1 MAEYPKGFRGMWMKG
16 MEAIGDTATKIA
28 SNTRY
33 KVNEM
38 NMVNRRR
45 EILSDFGEKAYGLWK
60 QGERFPEELDALL
73 KELSQLDASLDEIRA
88 EKAAK
93 AATAAAGPEANPA
106 EQAPLVDKADELADK
121 VRDVLNTVGDA
132 IGEAVD
138 HVKEAVSG
146 DRQPDGEKTVS
157 EKTDSEPSEDSIP
170 TIQVEEEAPAAEEPE
185 VQEPA
190 EEPVPTIQ
198 VQEEAPAAEEPVP
211 GEEQH
216 GE

>member
-1 MAEYPKGFRGMWMKG
+1 MAEYPKGFKGIWMKG

-60 QGERFPEELDALL
+60 QGEQFPAELDALL
-73 KELSQLDASLDEIRA
+73 KELSQLDAALDEIRA

-93 AATAAAGPEANPA
+93 AAAAAAKPEEQPA
-106 EQAPLVDKADELADK
+106 EEAAEKAPLVDKADELADK
-121 VRDVLNTVGDA
+121 VKDVLATVGGA

-146 DRQPDGEKTVS
+146 DKQ
-157 EKTDSEPSEDSIP
+157 
-170 TIQVEEEAPAAEEPE
+170 PAAEEPVPE
-185 VQEPA
+185 EKDSEPA

-198 VQEEAPAAEEPVP
+198 VQEEEPAEEPAPEQSAEEEQPAEEQP
-211 GEEQH
+211 GE
-216 GE
+216 

>member
-1 MAEYPKGFRGMWMKG
+1 MAEYPKGFKGIWMKG

-60 QGERFPEELDALL
+60 QGEQFPAELDALL
-73 KELSQLDASLDEIRA
+73 KELSQLDAALDEIRA

-93 AATAAAGPEANPA
+93 AAAAAAKSEEQPA
-106 EQAPLVDKADELADK
+106 EEAAEKAPLVDKADELADK
-121 VRDVLNTVGDA
+121 VKDVLATVGGA

-146 DRQPDGEKTVS
+146 DKQ
-157 EKTDSEPSEDSIP
+157 
-170 TIQVEEEAPAAEEPE
+170 PAAEEPVPDE
-185 VQEPA
+185 TDSEPA

-198 VQEEAPAAEEPVP
+198 VQEEEPAEEPAP
-211 GEEQH
+211 EQSAEEEQPA
-216 GE
+216 EEQPDE

>member
-1 MAEYPKGFRGMWMKG
+1 MAEYPKGFKGIWMKG

-45 EILSDFGEKAYGLWK
+45 EILSDFGEKAYGLWQK
-60 QGERFPEELDALL
+60 GEQFPAELDALL
-73 KELSQLDASLDEIRA
+73 GELSRLDASLDDIRA

-93 AATAAAGPEANPA
+93 AAAAVKPEEKPA
-106 EQAPLVDKADELADK
+106 EEDAEKAPLADKADELADK
-121 VRDVLNTVGDA
+121 VKDVLATVGGA

-146 DRQPDGEKTVS
+146 DKQ
-157 EKTDSEPSEDSIP
+157 
-170 TIQVEEEAPAAEEPE
+170 PAAEEPVPDE
-185 VQEPA
+185 TDSEPA

-198 VQEEAPAAEEPVP
+198 VQEEEPAEEPAP
-211 GEEQH
+211 EQSAEEEQPA
-216 GE
+216 EEQPDE

>member
-1 MAEYPKGFRGMWMKG
+1 MAEYPKGFKGIWMKG

-45 EILSDFGEKAYGLWK
+45 EILSDFGEKAYALWQ
-60 QGERFPEELDALL
+60 QGEQFPADLDALL
-73 KELSQLDASLDEIRA
+73 RELSQLDVSLNEIRA

-93 AATAAAGPEANPA
+93 AAANATKGENQPA
-106 EQAPLVDKADELADK
+106 EESNEQAPLVDKADELADK
-121 VRDVLNTVGDA
+121 VKDVLTTVGGV

-146 DRQPDGEKTVS
+146 DKQPD
-157 EKTDSEPSEDSIP
+157 
-170 TIQVEEEAPAAEEPE
+170 AEEP
-185 VQEPA
+185 VQNDQDAEPVK
-190 EEPVPTIQ
+190 EPVPTIQ
-198 VQEEAPAAEEPVP
+198 VREEEPAEETASEQPTEDQSAEDQPAEDQP
-211 GEEQH
+211 GE
-216 GE
+216 

>member
-1 MAEYPKGFRGMWMKG
+1 MAEYPKGFKGIWMKG

-45 EILSDFGEKAYGLWK
+45 EILSDFGEKAYGLWQK
-60 QGERFPEELDALL
+60 GEQFPAELDALL
-73 KELSQLDASLDEIRA
+73 GELSRLDASLDDIRA

-93 AATAAAGPEANPA
+93 AAAAVKPEEKPA
-106 EQAPLVDKADELADK
+106 EEDAEKAPLADKADELADK
-121 VRDVLNTVGDA
+121 VKDVLATVGGA

-138 HVKEAVSG
+138 HVKEAVGG
-146 DRQPDGEKTVS
+146 DKQPTNDDPAQDEQ
-157 EKTDSEPSEDSIP
+157 DS
-170 TIQVEEEAPAAEEPE
+170 
-185 VQEPA
+185 EPA

-198 VQEEAPAAEEPVP
+198 VQEEEPAEEPAPEQSAEEEQPAEEQP
-211 GEEQH
+211 GE
-216 GE
+216 

>member
-1 MAEYPKGFRGMWMKG
+1 MAEYPKGFKGIWMKG

-45 EILSDFGEKAYGLWK
+45 EILSDFGEKAYGLWQK
-60 QGERFPEELDALL
+60 GEQFPAELDALL
-73 KELSQLDASLDEIRA
+73 GELSRLDASLDDIRA

-93 AATAAAGPEANPA
+93 AAAAAAKPEEQPA
-106 EQAPLVDKADELADK
+106 EEAAEKAPLVDKADELADK
-121 VRDVLNTVGDA
+121 VKDVLATVGGA

-146 DRQPDGEKTVS
+146 DKQPTTDDPAQDEQ
-157 EKTDSEPSEDSIP
+157 DSES
-170 TIQVEEEAPAAEEPE
+170 AK
-185 VQEPA
+185 
-190 EEPVPTIQ
+190 EPVPTIQ
-198 VQEEAPAAEEPVP
+198 VQEEETAGEPDHEQPAEDQPEENQPAEDQP
-211 GEEQH
+211 GE
-216 GE
+216 

>member
-1 MAEYPKGFRGMWMKG
+1 MAEYTKGFKGIWMKG

-38 NMVNRRR
+38 NMINRRR
-45 EILSDFGEKAYGLWK
+45 EILSDFGEKAYGLWQK
-60 QGERFPEELDALL
+60 GEQFPAELDALL
-73 KELSQLDASLDEIRA
+73 KELSQLDAALDEIRA

-93 AATAAAGPEANPA
+93 AAAAAAKPEEQPA
-106 EQAPLVDKADELADK
+106 EEAAEKAPLVDKADELADK
-121 VRDVLNTVGDA
+121 VKDVLATVGGA

-146 DRQPDGEKTVS
+146 DKQ
-157 EKTDSEPSEDSIP
+157 
-170 TIQVEEEAPAAEEPE
+170 PAAEEPVPE
-185 VQEPA
+185 ETDSEPA

-198 VQEEAPAAEEPVP
+198 VQEEEPAEEPAPEQSAEEEHPAEEQP
-211 GEEQH
+211 GE
-216 GE
+216 

>member
-1 MAEYPKGFRGMWMKG
+1 MAEYPKGFKGIWMKG

-45 EILSDFGEKAYGLWK
+45 EILSDFGEKAYGLWQK
-60 QGERFPEELDALL
+60 GEQFPAELDALL
-73 KELSQLDASLDEIRA
+73 GELSRLDASLDDIRA

-93 AATAAAGPEANPA
+93 AAAAAAKPEEQPA
-106 EQAPLVDKADELADK
+106 EEAAEKAPLVDKADELADK
-121 VRDVLNTVGDA
+121 VKDVLATVGGA

-146 DRQPDGEKTVS
+146 DKQ
-157 EKTDSEPSEDSIP
+157 
-170 TIQVEEEAPAAEEPE
+170 PAAEEPVPE
-185 VQEPA
+185 ETDSEPA

-198 VQEEAPAAEEPVP
+198 VQEEEPAEEPAPEQSAEEEQPAEEQP
-211 GEEQH
+211 GE
-216 GE
+216 

>member
-1 MAEYPKGFRGMWMKG
+1 MAEYPKGFKGIWMKG

-45 EILSDFGEKAYGLWK
+45 EILSDFGEKAYGLWQK
-60 QGERFPEELDALL
+60 GEQFPAELDALL
-73 KELSQLDASLDEIRA
+73 KELSQLVAALDEIRA

-93 AATAAAGPEANPA
+93 AAAAAAKPEEQPA
-106 EQAPLVDKADELADK
+106 EEAAEKAPLVDKADELADK
-121 VRDVLNTVGDA
+121 VKDVLATVGGA

-146 DRQPDGEKTVS
+146 DKQ
-157 EKTDSEPSEDSIP
+157 
-170 TIQVEEEAPAAEEPE
+170 PAAEEPVTDE
-185 VQEPA
+185 TDSEPA

-198 VQEEAPAAEEPVP
+198 VQEEEPAEEPAPEQSAEEEQPAEEQP
-211 GEEQH
+211 GE
-216 GE
+216 

>member
-1 MAEYPKGFRGMWMKG
+1 MAEYPKGFKGIWMKG

-45 EILSDFGEKAYGLWK
+45 EILSDFGEKAYGLWQK
-60 QGERFPEELDALL
+60 GEQFPAELDALL
-73 KELSQLDASLDEIRA
+73 GELSRLDASLDDIRA

-93 AATAAAGPEANPA
+93 AAAAVKPEEKPA
-106 EQAPLVDKADELADK
+106 EEDAEKAPLADKADELADK
-121 VRDVLNTVGDA
+121 VKDVLATVGGA

-146 DRQPDGEKTVS
+146 DKQPTTDDPAQDEQ
-157 EKTDSEPSEDSIP
+157 DSES
-170 TIQVEEEAPAAEEPE
+170 AK
-185 VQEPA
+185 
-190 EEPVPTIQ
+190 EPVPTIQ
-198 VQEEAPAAEEPVP
+198 VQEEETAGEPAHEQPAEDQPEENQPAEDQP
-211 GEEQH
+211 GE
-216 GE
+216 